1 MHTATTVSRP
11 GDEAPPIGPRPPDRS
26 FWRPVWADLA
36 LIPLVVGIVAFV
48 RRYALHAPLWGDE
61 QMIAS
66 NIRDRGFADLA
77 GALDYNQSAPLGWL
91 WAQHALVAVFGTD
104 EYVLRLLPLLAA
116 IGTLVLGWLAGRR
129 WLGPVGAVVLVGF
142 LASNA
147 SLMRYSAEVK
157 QYSGDLFWT
166 MLLLIATML
175 LVERSRPTPRQYL
188 LWWSVAALASLFSMG
203 AMLATPVFAVVVVVT
218 AWLRAGWRT
227 GWREGLRAALPFLV
241 WLAVF
246 AAHYLLSLRY
256 VVGSDRM
263 VEFWG
268 RLGYPPAGASV
279 QGIAVWAWQR
289 LDVLSADPIGLA
301 PPGRGMGYIETV
313 SPVFWLL
320 VVLGCVAATWR
331 RRPFGALLAGVVLS
345 AYALAVAEIVPLS
358 VRLAMWILP
367 AVFLAVGFA
376 ADAAARL
383 TLASVRAVARGT
395 GRAVPVLARGLAGA
409 AAVVAVSV
417 LLGPLFVGRAT
428 EAPPTGAHDIRDAVG
443 WAAGQHRPGDL
454 TLVLSGSGHS
464 ILWYAAGTLTPRR
477 EVETIAAAGGSCPG
491 VDLATIVAG
500 HQRVIVYGYLK
511 NAELRATAAQLR
523 TDLEALGTVVAE
535 HPSGPGIDLVV
546 ALRPPAERSPTTGC
560 YRR

>member
-1 MHTATTVSRP
+1 MC
-11 GDEAPPIGPRPPDRS
+11 
-26 FWRPVWADLA
+26 
-36 LIPLVVGIVAFV
+36 AFA

-66 NIRDRGFADLA
+66 NIRDRGFADLV

-91 WAQHALVAVFGTD
+91 WAQHALVAMFGTD

-116 IGTLVLGWLAGRR
+116 VGALVLGWLAGRR

-157 QYSGDLFWT
+157 QYSGDVFWT
-166 MLLLIATML
+166 MLLLVATML

-188 LWWSVAALASLFSMG
+188 LWWSVAALACLFSMG
-203 AMLATPVFAVVVVVT
+203 AMLATPAFAVVVVAT
-218 AWLRAGWRT
+218 AWLRAGWRA
-227 GWREGLRAALPFLV
+227 GLRAALPFLV
-241 WLAVF
+241 WLAAF
-246 AAHYLLSLRY
+246 AAQYLLSLRY
-256 VVGSDRM
+256 IVGSDRM
-263 VEFWG
+263 TAFWG
-268 RLGYPPAGASV
+268 QLGYPPAGASV
-279 QGIAVWAWQR
+279 RGIVAWAWQQ
-289 LDVLSADPIGLA
+289 LSVLGSDPIGLA
-301 PPGRGMGYIETV
+301 PTGRGVGYIEAV
-313 SPVFWLL
+313 SPVFALL
-320 VVLGCVAATWR
+320 VALGCVAASWR
-331 RRPFGALLAGVVLS
+331 SRPFGVLLAGVVLS

-358 VRLAMWILP
+358 LRLAMWILP
-367 AVFLAVGFA
+367 AVFVAVGFA

-383 TLASVRAVARGT
+383 TLASVRSVARGS
-395 GRAVPVLARGLAGA
+395 GGIAPVLAGGLAGA

-417 LLGPLFVGRAT
+417 VLAPVFVSRAT

-443 WAAGQHRPGDL
+443 WAADQHRPGDL

-477 EVETIAAAGGSCPG
+477 EVETVPPVGGSCPG

-511 NAELRATAAQLR
+511 NKELRATAAQLR
-523 TDLEALGTVVAE
+523 TDLAALGTVVAE

-546 ALRPPAERSPTTGC
+546 ALRPPAERAPTTGC
-560 YRR
+560 YLR